1 MTDIIKE
8 ATLAFLNRVGS
19 VTPYPDFD
27 TAKKW
32 YIDGYMD
39 ATGKYQNM
47 LVRAGIID
55 NPPLRAHLEKLDKLK
70 EANQG

>member
-8 ATLAFLNRVGS
+8 ATLAFLDRVGS
-19 VTPYPDFD
+19 VIPYPDFD

-39 ATGKYQNM
+39 AAGKYQNM

-55 NPPLRAHLEKLDKLK
+55 NPQLKAHLEKGG
-70 EANQG
+70 E